1 MRSVSSS
8 VVVCHRRNLLT
19 FQGEGVFQGSNVVA
33 SITEVAADHS
43 IDKIGSAIFT
53 VHSVA
58 VPGNGDVILDI
69 YINWDEDLP
78 YRVTLFIDP

>member
-1 MRSVSSS
+1 MRSVSSR
-8 VVVCHRRNLLT
+8 VVVGHGWIHLT
-19 FQGEGVFQGSNVVA
+19 FQREDVFEGSRVVA
-33 SITEVAADHS
+33 SITEVDADTGV
-43 IDKIGSAIFT
+43 DKIGSAIFT

-69 YINWDEDLP
+69 YITWDEDLP